1 MSGEPLSYVS
11 LSDEE
16 LVGLCSM
23 GDTLAM
29 TTLTKRF
36 FKLTSKFTSA
46 GYLDR
51 DDLLQEG
58 MLGFLYAV
66 KNYSPERGVPFAAYA
81 RICMNSHINTVIQ
94 RIEKGNAPADESDIS
109 EKDAGINIAE
119 AVETTDF
126 LKSVLDMCEEKLSEV
141 EKNVLYYKIIGFSYK
156 ETSQKLGISE
166 KAVENALGR
175 ARKKLK
181 SERA

>member
-1 MSGEPLSYVS
+1 MSGEPLSYGS

-16 LVGLCSM
+16 LVRLCSG
-23 GDTLAM
+23 GDSLAM
-29 TTLTKRF
+29 TALTKRF
-36 FKLTSKFTSA
+36 FKHTSKFTSA

-66 KNYSPERGVPFAAYA
+66 KNYSSERGVPFAAYA

-94 RIEKGNAPADESDIS
+94 RIEKGSFPVDETDVPEKAS
-109 EKDAGINIAE
+109 EINVAE

-181 SERA
+181 S